1 MEFFGFERMIF
12 GVDYEKALLDFG
24 AQTNSTSGI
33 GPKASDTQDASPTP
47 GMPKVSGTPGF
58 KDQISSSVT
67 VEGESQKEGEEILPP
82 PSPLMTLAEAAKLN
96 KEYLQALYRIVRGE
110 DLSEKAGDQTKLVDK
125 ITAEAREKIVKLD
138 KAIRDIE
145 AKQQRLGSQSNLN
158 LFGKDKTRSEDLQ
171 RQKESLVE
179 QKNQLQAA
187 LARFEASSKRVLAS
201 QASAFAGSDT
211 GAHTAQKEI
220 GSAYKVLEQRIL
232 AAFDNIE
239 IPKDLKKAGDL
250 GKFLKDKVDELI
262 KHQQKEVAQFKKT
275 GDVAALKQAATKLK
289 QMTVN
294 KEKLDFQLKLLQKF
308 DEAQTNPQ
316 LRQLLMAPVF
326 QGKSIFDLVKE
337 GKYEVAAAF
346 MAAFDKSHG
355 KALYGIKDA
364 DVPQPSGTGGSPSGA
379 EDAESA
385 PQSAGGGFGAQ
396 SAGGDM
402 GSQAVSGDDGDF
414 LLDEVGEASVAGDEF
429 GTLTSGEAP
438 VGSFG
443 AASVQSGSDFSMTSA
458 TPTQAELGDMI
469 AAQSV
474 GFEVASAASDAQ
486 ARMYKT
492 DKTLKKLMEAIR
504 SGNTSLIS
512 LALIVLGNR
521 NKEVLA
527 KVGYLAVKVMT
538 YSSVQKENL
547 GQTVQALQIDDPSYA
562 AKLQGMSLK
571 MNKLTSL
578 DTSVGE
584 VLRVVRTAFD
594 ENLNFTGSYLNR
606 ESQTAISLAQWR

>member
-1 MEFFGFERMIF
+1 M
-12 GVDYEKALLDFG
+12 
-24 AQTNSTSGI
+24 
-33 GPKASDTQDASPTP
+33 
-47 GMPKVSGTPGF
+47 
-58 KDQISSSVT
+58 
-67 VEGESQKEGEEILPP
+67 
-82 PSPLMTLAEAAKLN
+82 
-96 KEYLQALYRIVRGE
+96 
-110 DLSEKAGDQTKLVDK
+110 
-125 ITAEAREKIVKLD
+125 
-138 KAIRDIE
+138 
-145 AKQQRLGSQSNLN
+145 
-158 LFGKDKTRSEDLQ
+158 
-171 RQKESLVE
+171 
-179 QKNQLQAA
+179 
-187 LARFEASSKRVLAS
+187 
-201 QASAFAGSDT
+201 
-211 GAHTAQKEI
+211 
-220 GSAYKVLEQRIL
+220 
-232 AAFDNIE
+232 
-239 IPKDLKKAGDL
+239 